1 MDLKYFEH
9 VAKRGYFRPVATVTF
24 PQAVAM
30 VAEAMR
36 YARSLDLGELLVNTN
51 GLTGFASPDVFA
63 RYEMV
68 GQWVPS
74 AGAVLKVAMVC
85 RPEIMDPQKIGVVM
99 AQNRGVAAEVF
110 TNESAA
116 IAWLDAIP
124 SPGSTRP

>member
-1 MDLKYFEH
+1 MDFKYFEH
-9 VAKRGYFRPVATVTF
+9 VARRGFFRPVAVVTF

-36 YARSLDLGELLVNTN
+36 HARSLDLTELLVNTS

-85 RPEIMDPQKIGVVM
+85 RPEIIDPQKIGVVM

-124 SPGSTRP
+124 VAGSTRL

>member
-9 VAKRGYFRPVATVTF
+9 VGRRGFFRPVAVVTF

-30 VAEAMR
+30 CAEAMR
-36 YARSLDLGELLVNTN
+36 YARSLDLLELLVNTN

-74 AGAVLKVAMVC
+74 AGAALKVAMVV

-99 AQNRGVAAEVF
+99 AQNRGIAAEVF
-110 TNESAA
+110 TYESAA

-124 SPGSTRP
+124 AVGSTKP

>member
-1 MDLKYFEH
+1 MDQKYFEH
-9 VAKRGYFRPVATVTF
+9 VARRGFFRPVAVVTF

-36 YARSLDLGELLVNTN
+36 YARSLDLIELLVNTN

-85 RPEIMDPQKIGVVM
+85 RPEIIDPQKIGVVM
-99 AQNRGVAAEVF
+99 AQNRGIAAEVF

-124 SPGSTRP
+124 GAGTTRP

>member
-9 VAKRGYFRPVATVTF
+9 VGRRGFFRPVAVVTF

-30 VAEAMR
+30 CAEAMR
-36 YARSLDLGELLVNTN
+36 YARSLDLLELLVNTN

-74 AGAVLKVAMVC
+74 AGAALKVAMVV

-99 AQNRGVAAEVF
+99 AQNRGIAAEVF

-124 SPGSTRP
+124 AVGSTRP

>member
-9 VAKRGYFRPVATVTF
+9 VAKRGFFRPIAVVTF

-36 YARSLDLGELLVNTN
+36 HARSLDLTELLVNTS

-85 RPEIMDPQKIGVVM
+85 RPEIIDPQKIGVVM

-124 SPGSTRP
+124 VAGSTRL

>member
-1 MDLKYFEH
+1 MDLRYFEH
-9 VAKRGYFRPVATVTF
+9 VAKRGFFRPVAEVTF

-30 VAEAMR
+30 CAEAMR
-36 YARSLDLGELLVNTN
+36 YARSLDLTELLVNTN
-51 GLTGFASPDVFA
+51 GLTGFGSPDVFA

-116 IAWLDAIP
+116 IAWLDAL
-124 SPGSTRP
+124 PGASRG

>member
-9 VAKRGYFRPVATVTF
+9 VAKRGFYRPVAVVTF
-24 PQAVAM
+24 PQAVAL

-36 YARSLDLGELLVNTN
+36 YARSIDLNELLVNTS

-74 AGAVLKVAMVC
+74 AGAQLKVAMVC
-85 RPEIMDPQKIGVVM
+85 RPEIVDPQKIGVVM
-99 AQNRGVAAEVF
+99 AQNRGIAAEVF
-110 TNESAA
+110 TSESIA
-116 IAWLDAIP
+116 IAWLDAMP
-124 SPGSTRP
+124 VAGTTRP

>member
-9 VAKRGYFRPVATVTF
+9 VAKRGFFRPVAVVTF
-24 PQAVAM
+24 QQAVAM

-36 YARSLDLGELLVNTN
+36 HARSLDLIELLVNTN

-74 AGAVLKVAMVC
+74 AGAALKVAMVV

-110 TNESAA
+110 TSETAA
-116 IAWLDAIP
+116 IAWLDAMP
-124 SPGSTRP
+124 GPGSTRP

>member
-1 MDLKYFEH
+1 MDLNYFER
-9 VAKRGYFRPVATVTF
+9 VGKRGFFRPVAVVTF

-36 YARSLDLGELLVNTN
+36 YARSIELTELLVNTN

-74 AGAVLKVAMVC
+74 AGAVLKVAMVV
-85 RPEIMDPQKIGVVM
+85 RLEIMDPQKIGVVM

-110 TNESAA
+110 TTETAA

-124 SPGSTRP
+124 APGSTRP

>member
-9 VAKRGYFRPVATVTF
+9 VAKRGFFRPAATVTF

-30 VAEAMR
+30 CAEAMR
-36 YARSLDLGELLVNTN
+36 YARSIELTELLVNTN

-110 TNESAA
+110 TNEPAA
-116 IAWLDAIP
+116 IAWLDAV
-124 SPGSTRP
+124 PGASKG